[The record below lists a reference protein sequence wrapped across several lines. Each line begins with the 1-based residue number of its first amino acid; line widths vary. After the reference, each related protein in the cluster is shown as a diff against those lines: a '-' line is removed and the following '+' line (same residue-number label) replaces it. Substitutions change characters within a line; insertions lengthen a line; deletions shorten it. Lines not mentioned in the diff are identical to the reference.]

1 MPVTIAKSAGFCFG
15 VKRATDFVENLVSTE
30 GHSADIY
37 TIGSLI
43 HNRHYNE
50 SLAARGVTAIAV
62 CEAEDAVA
70 RAKAHGR
77 RCIFVIRTHGLPKE
91 DEDILRALA
100 ARESFVSVED
110 LTCPFVKRI
119 HKIAEEETS
128 EETRFVLLGSEVH
141 PEVLGIMS
149 HAKGEK
155 VALGSADAITDYIK
169 VRQNDQKTLILAV
182 QTTQSLQEWKK
193 TQKNLENLY
202 TKSKIFD
209 TICSVTENRQTE
221 AIALAKASDRM
232 IVVGGLDSS
241 NTAKLY
247 ESCRLVCPDTLRI
260 ESASDL
266 PKEYRT
272 DATKKVG
279 ITAGASTPSGIILE
293 VYKAME
299 NFEQMLEESLKTL
312 HTGETVTGIVTA
324 IAKNEVYLDLGAKV
338 TGVIAYDQITDE
350 TGVDLNTLFKV
361 GDEARVFVIRVDDGK
376 GVATLSK
383 KRVDSDKS
391 WENIVALAESGE
403 TVEGKVVDAVKG
415 GVVMMAA
422 GYRVFVPASQTGT
435 AKGEDL
441 APLVG
446 TTQKVRIINIDKQKK
461 RAVASIRAIQREERK
476 AAEEALR
483 ATLEVG
489 QHYTG
494 VVKNLTK
501 YGAFVDIGGVDGMV
515 HNSELSWKRIKHPS
529 QVVSVGQ
536 EIEVFIKELDEEKG
550 RISLGY
556 KTEEMD
562 DFFQFAKNHKVG
574 DVLEAKIVNMTPFGA
589 FAEVARGVDGLI
601 HISKIS
607 LDKIARAEDVLEI
620 GQVVTV
626 KVTEIDNENRKLSL
640 SIRALLEEARRAE
653 EKAAYEAEKAERL
666 AARKAEE
673 EEEARLREEMA
684 PYIVKTID

>member
-1 MPVTIAKSAGFCFG
+1 MSVTLAKNAGFCFG
-15 VKRATDFVENLVSTE
+15 VKRATDFVEQLVGECSHDT
-30 GHSADIY
+30 DIY

-43 HNRHYNE
+43 HNRLYNE
-50 SLAARGVTAIAV
+50 ALAARGVRAIAV
-62 CEAEDAVA
+62 EEAEAAVT
-70 RAKAHGR
+70 RAANAHR
-77 RCIFVIRTHGLPKE
+77 RCVFVIRTHGLPKE
-91 DEDILRALA
+91 DEAVLRRLA
-100 ARESFVSVED
+100 EQNPEVRVED

-128 EETRFVLLGSEVH
+128 EETRFVLLGNPTH

-149 HAKGEK
+149 YAKGEK
-155 VALGSADAITDYIK
+155 AALPTADDIGAYLE
-169 VRQNDQKTLILAV
+169 VRQNDQKSLVLAA

-193 TQKNLENLY
+193 TQKFHEKLY
-202 TKSKIFD
+202 TKAKIFD

-221 AIALAKASDRM
+221 AVALARDADRM

-241 NTAKLY
+241 NTGKLY
-247 ESCRLVCPDTLRI
+247 ELCRAVCPDTVRI
-260 ESASDL
+260 ESASEL
-266 PKEYRT
+266 SEEYKT
-272 DATKKVG
+272 DATKKVA

-361 GDEARVFVIRVDDGK
+361 GDETRVFVIRVDDGK

-383 KRVDSDKS
+383 KRVDNDKS
-391 WENIVALAESGE
+391 WENIVALAESAE
-403 TVEGKVVDAVKG
+403 AVEGKVVDAVKG
-415 GVVMMAA
+415 GIVMIVA

-446 TTQKVRIINIDKQKK
+446 TVQKVRIIDVDKQKK

-476 AAEEALR
+476 AAEEAIR

-494 VVKNLTK
+494 IVKNLTK
-501 YGAFVDIGGVDGMV
+501 YGAFVDIGGIDGMV

-562 DFFQFAKNHKVG
+562 DFYQFAKSHVVG
-574 DVLEAKIVNMTPFGA
+574 DVVEAKIVNMTPFGA
-589 FAEVARGVDGLI
+589 FAEVAPGVDGLI

-607 LDKIARAEDVLEI
+607 LDKIARAEDALEL
-620 GQVVTV
+620 GQVVSV
-626 KVTEIDNENRKLSL
+626 KITEIDNENRKLSL

-653 EKAAYEAEKAERL
+653 EKAAYEAEKAERI

-673 EEEARLREEMA
+673 EEEARLRAEMA

>member
-15 VKRATDFVENLVSTE
+15 VKRATDFVEKLVSTE

-62 CEAEDAVA
+62 CEAEEAVA
-70 RAKAHGR
+70 RAKAHGH

-100 ARESFVSVED
+100 ARENFVSVED

-415 GVVMMAA
+415 GVVMMVA

-446 TTQKVRIINIDKQKK
+446 TTQKVRIIDIDKQKK